1 MTARKSKIEEV
12 EEVVEA
18 APEIVEPE
26 TEPAPE
32 PKVTEEEVARG
43 VGGKFIIGPDGRRV
57 RRED

>member
-18 APEIVEPE
+18 APEIVEPK
-26 TEPAPE
+26 TDSS
-32 PKVTEEEVARG
+32 PKVTVDEVPRG
-43 VGGKFIIGPDGRRV
+43 VGGKFIIGPDGKRV